1 MTAGSNT
8 RSYQRSPH
16 RLVIERACARE
27 DCRNAM
33 AADVTRELFR
43 RGGRPSE
50 RALGAARE
58 HAQEGCDRFVARA
71 A

>member
-8 RSYQRSPH
+8 RSYQRGLH

-33 AADVTRELFR
+33 AAHITRELFR

-58 HAQEGCDRFVARA
+58 HAREGCDRFAARA